1 VTSIGHRV
9 TAALRRSAYFGAR
22 YGPSWWLRYSPGP
35 FGTIAFALAAR
46 RRRALAARLEWV
58 LGRPPTR
65 REVLSTFTN
74 FAHCLAESLAGAE
87 RDVHFE
93 ISGLDGLRAAVA
105 EKRGVV
111 LLTGHTGA
119 WDFAAAQFSREFTEN
134 VVLVM
139 QAEGNAAAR
148 RVHEDVRGR
157 SGVRTVYVGADPL
170 AGLELVEALR
180 QGAVLA
186 FQIDRPAPS
195 GRAISTRLFAREF
208 PVPEGPFA
216 LARLTGAVVI
226 AGFAARR
233 GFLHHAFELEPPF
246 RISRG
251 ADETELRSAAQTVVA
266 AFERFV
272 ARWPS
277 QWFAF
282 EPTGGSSPS

>member
-1 VTSIGHRV
+1 
-9 TAALRRSAYFGAR
+9 LE
-22 YGPSWWLRYSPGP
+22 
-35 FGTIAFALAAR
+35 
-46 RRRALAARLEWV
+46 ARLEWV
-58 LGRPPTR
+58 LGRPPTQ
-65 REVLSTFTN
+65 RELRSTFTN
-74 FAHCLAESLAGAE
+74 FAHCLAESFAGAE
-87 RDVHFE
+87 RDVRFE
-93 ISGLDGLRAAVA
+93 VSGLDGLRAAIA

-119 WDFAAAQFSREFTEN
+119 WDFAAAQFAREFAVN

-139 QAEGNAAAR
+139 RAEGNAAAR
-148 RVHEDVRGR
+148 RVHEDARR
-157 SGVRTVYVGADPL
+157 QRGVRTVYVGTNPL
-170 AGLELVEALR
+170 TGLELVEELR

-216 LARLTGAVVI
+216 LARLTGAEVI
-226 AGFAARR
+226 AGFSARR

-246 RISRG
+246 RISRQAG
-251 ADETELRSAAQTVVA
+251 ETELQSAAETVVS

-272 ARWPS
+272 TRWPS

-282 EPTGGSSPS
+282 EPTDGSSPS